1 MVIKR
6 KSSIDLIVIL
16 GATATGKTS
25 LAVKLA
31 DAYNGEIIS
40 SDSRQVYRKLNI
52 GTGKDYE
59 DYNINGKIIPYHLID
74 ILNPVENY
82 SVYQFQIDFKTAF
95 EKIIS
100 RRKQPILCGGTG
112 LYIESVLL
120 DYPLTEIPPNYKLR
134 DDLENKSL
142 NELRDLAGP
151 GFTQYSNESEQ
162 NNKRRIIRFI
172 EKLGSTGESIKQV
185 VKIESAIVLGTDFPR
200 DTIRRQI
207 TERLNYRLDSGLI
220 EEVQQLVQEGLS
232 YERLDYFGLE
242 YKFIAQFLQ
251 KKLTKSELSEKL
263 ATAIHQFA
271 KRQLSW
277 FRRMERRG
285 IKIHWI
291 KEGDF
296 QSALDTIKLNMKKSG
311 QKM

>member
-40 SDSRQVYRKLNI
+40 SDSRQVYRKLDI

-74 ILNPVENY
+74 ILNPIENY

-95 EKIIS
+95 EKITS

-120 DYPLTEIPPNYKLR
+120 DYPLAEIPPNYKLR
-134 DDLENKSL
+134 GDLDNKSL

-232 YERLDYFGLE
+232 YERLYYFGLE

-251 KKLTKSELSEKL
+251 KELTKSELSEKL

-296 QSALDTIKLNMKKSG
+296 QSALDTIKLNMEKLG
-311 QKM
+311 

>member
-1 MVIKR
+1 MVINR
-6 KSSIDLIVIL
+6 KSSFDLIVVL

-31 DAYNGEIIS
+31 DKLNGEIIS
-40 SDSRQVYRKLNI
+40 ADSRQVYRKLDI

-59 DYNINGKIIPYHLID
+59 DYYINGKMIPYHLID
-74 ILNPVENY
+74 ILDPVENY
-82 SVYQFQIDFKTAF
+82 SVYQFQIDFKTSF
-95 EKIIS
+95 EEITSKG
-100 RRKQPILCGGTG
+100 KQPILCGGTG

-120 DYPLTEIPPNYKLR
+120 DYPLTVIPPNYKLR

-142 NELRDLAGP
+142 DELRELAGP

-172 EKLGSTGESIKQV
+172 EKSGYTGKPPEQVIKI
-185 VKIESAIVLGTDFPR
+185 KSSIVLGTDFPR

-207 TERLNYRLDSGLI
+207 TERLNYRLDNGLI
-220 EEVQQLVQEGLS
+220 EEVQQLIQDGLS

-285 IKIHWI
+285 VTIHRI
-291 KEGDF
+291 QNGDF
-296 QSALDTIKLNMKKSG
+296 QSALDTIKLNMEKSG
-311 QKM
+311 